1 MSIIHFHYQANLPNL
16 RRLFVEART
25 EAEENEYS
33 RTAVCSHLPYL
44 VQDSILKVIA
54 VLQPR
59 PLYLLGRRLQLSSTT
74 NEWLEVGKMMN
85 AMTLY
90 CYHFVNLRVA
100 HSTPCQYQRAQ

>member
-33 RTAVCSHLPYL
+33 RTAVCSHPPYL
-44 VQDSILKVIA
+44 VQDSILNVIA

-90 CYHFVNLRVA
+90 CYHFANLRVA